1 MWIFY
6 RSRVKDNFYFH
17 KNTKLNVLHYR
28 QIIQPLLQ
36 EEFDE
41 REAQSLFKYVLEEYY
56 QQRFLNLQQLQ
67 LQDDDLENLNTI
79 FEKVCQQYPVQYIF
93 GEADFYG
100 MRFNVNEHVL
110 IPRQETEELVQ
121 LILAHYKDH
130 KTSLNVLD
138 IGTGSGCIAIA
149 LKKLHPAFELTA
161 IDISD
166 EALKVAKENGQL
178 NKTEIVFRQ
187 EDILHPSTWLL
198 EKKWNLIVSNPPYI
212 PYHEQDKMSASAIL
226 HEPTLALFV
235 ENDNALLFYDL
246 IAKYAQSNLSPNG
259 AIYFE
264 LNEYNAH
271 DVAQLLS
278 EKYHFKTEIIK
289 DILGKNRMLKGIP
302 YI

>member
-41 REAQSLFKYVLEEYY
+41 REAQALYKYVLEEYY

-67 LQDDDLENLNTI
+67 LQDDDLENLNVI
-79 FEKVCQQYPVQYIF
+79 FEKICKHYPVQYLF
-93 GEADFYG
+93 GKADFYG
-100 MRFNVNEHVL
+100 LKFNVNEHVL
-110 IPRQETEELVQ
+110 IPRPETEELVQ
-121 LILAHYKDH
+121 LILNDFSSTIENKQ
-130 KTSLNVLD
+130 VLD

-149 LKKLHPAFELTA
+149 LKKLLPKFDITA

-187 EDILHPSTWLL
+187 EDLLHPSTWLL
-198 EKKWNLIVSNPPYI
+198 EKKWDIIVSNPPYI
-212 PYHEQDKMSASAIL
+212 PYKEQDKMSASTVQ
-226 HEPTLALFV
+226 HEPHLALFV
-235 ENDNALLFYDL
+235 PDEDALLFYDA
-246 IAKYAQSNLSPNG
+246 IAKYAHANLNKDG
-259 AIYFE
+259 VLYFE
-264 LNEYNAH
+264 LNEYNAFE
-271 DVAQLLS
+271 VEQLLS
-278 EKYHFKTEIIK
+278 EMNFKTEIIK
-289 DILGKNRMLKGIP
+289 DISGKNRMLKGIP

>member
-1 MWIFY
+1 M
-6 RSRVKDNFYFH
+6 
-17 KNTKLNVLHYR
+17 NVLQYR
-28 QIIQPLLQ
+28 QIIQQILD

-41 REAQSLFKYVLEEYY
+41 RESLSLFKYVMEEYF
-56 QQRFLNLQQLQ
+56 QTRFLDLQKMN

-79 FEKVCQQYPVQYIF
+79 FEKVCKHYPVQYIF

-110 IPRQETEELVQ
+110 IPRPETEELVQ
-121 LILAHYKDH
+121 LILNDFSSTRENKQ
-130 KTSLNVLD
+130 VLD

-149 LKKLHPAFELTA
+149 LKKLHPKFDITA

-178 NKTEIVFRQ
+178 NNTEIVFRQ
-187 EDILHPSTWLL
+187 EDILHPSIWLL
-198 EKKWNLIVSNPPYI
+198 EKKWDLIVSNPPYI
-212 PYHEQDKMSASAIL
+212 PYCEQDKMSASTIQ
-226 HEPTLALFV
+226 HEPALALFV
-235 ENDNALLFYDL
+235 ENDNALLFYDF
-246 IAKYAQSNLSPNG
+246 IAKYAQSNLNSNG
-259 AIYFE
+259 AVYFE

-278 EKYHFKTEIIK
+278 EKYHFETEIIK
-289 DILGKNRMLKGIP
+289 DISGKNRMLKGIP